1 MNNNTKTVKP
11 RVLLSPLDWGLG
23 HATRCIPIARNL
35 LAQGAEVLIA
45 TDGSVETL
53 LRAEFPKLEFLRLPG
68 YEISYGKNKIDLVGK
83 ILLQIPRILQVIE
96 EENEWLKNTIE
107 NYELDAVISDNR
119 YGLYN
124 EKIYSVFITHQLQ
137 IQTGLAITDR
147 IVQNINFNYINKFDA
162 CWIPDVAAKP
172 GLAAQLSHPKRKPQ
186 TPLHYIG
193 WQSRFDHAVRGK
205 DQHILVMLSGPEPQR
220 TIFEEI
226 IFSQLSSCK
235 QAVVI
240 VRGRPN
246 ETTVPSLPGNATVYN
261 HLKADELQEII
272 ADASIVIARSGYSTV
287 MDLIPWKKK
296 SILVP
301 TPGQT
306 EQEYL
311 AEQLVKQSYALS
323 FTQEEFNMEHA
334 LEVASI
340 FPYSFPETSGEDLLE
355 PCISELIIRSQ
366 QKKLNEQPD

>member
-1 MNNNTKTVKP
+1 MNYNTKTVKP
-11 RVLLSPLDWGLG
+11 RILLSPLDWGLG
-23 HATRCIPIARNL
+23 HATRCIPIIRSL
-35 LAQGAEVLIA
+35 LAQQADVIIA
-45 TDGSVETL
+45 ADGSVETL
-53 LRAEFPKLEFLRLPG
+53 LRAEFPNLDYLRLPG

-186 TPLHYIG
+186 TALHYIG
-193 WQSRFDHAVRGK
+193 WQSRFDHSIKGK
-205 DQHILVMLSGPEPQR
+205 DDHFLVMLSGPEPQR
-220 TIFEEI
+220 TMFEEI
-226 IFSQLSSCK
+226 IFNQLSSCK
-235 QAVVI
+235 QPVVI
-240 VRGRPN
+240 LRGLPN
-246 ETTVPSLPGNATVYN
+246 ETELPSLPGHVTVYN
-261 HLKADELQEII
+261 HLKADELQQKI
-272 ADASIVIARSGYSTV
+272 ADASFVIARSGYSTV

-296 SILVP
+296 TILVP

-311 AEQLVKQSYALS
+311 AGHLVKQSCAVS
-323 FTQEEFNMEHA
+323 FTQDEFNMQHA
-334 LEVASI
+334 LEVANI
-340 FPYSFPETSGEDLLE
+340 FPYSFPETTSEKLLE
-355 PCISELIIRSQ
+355 PNISELIIRSQ
-366 QKKLNEQPD
+366 QEKGYEQPD

>member
-23 HATRCIPIARNL
+23 HATRCIPIIRS
-35 LAQGAEVLIA
+35 LIA
-45 TDGSVETL
+45 QQVEVIIACDGSVETL
-53 LRAEFPKLEFLRLPG
+53 LRGEFPNLEYLRLAG
-68 YEISYGKNKIDLVGK
+68 YEISYGKDKIDLVGK

-107 NYELDAVISDNR
+107 NYEIDAVISDNR
-119 YGLYN
+119 FGLYN

-162 CWIPDVAAKP
+162 CWIPDIAAKP

-193 WQSRFDHAVRGK
+193 WQSRFDQTIEGDH
-205 DQHILVMLSGPEPQR
+205 QHILVMLSGPEPQR
-220 TIFEEI
+220 SLFEEI

-235 QAVVI
+235 QPVVI
-240 VRGRPN
+240 LRGLPG
-246 ETTVPSLPGNATVYN
+246 ESTLPSLPGNATVYN
-261 HLKADELQEII
+261 HLKADALGQLI
-272 ADASIVIARSGYSTV
+272 ANASFVIARSGYSTV
-287 MDLIPWKKK
+287 MDLIPWRKKT
-296 SILVP
+296 ILVP

-311 AEQLVKQSYALS
+311 AEHLVKQSYALS
-323 FTQEEFNMEHA
+323 FTQDEFNMEHA
-334 LEVASI
+334 LEIANI
-340 FPYSFPETSGEDLLE
+340 FPYIFPEIMSDEMLQ
-355 PCISELIIRSQ
+355 PSISEMITRSQ
-366 QKKLNEQPD
+366 QKKVNEQQD

>member
-1 MNNNTKTVKP
+1 MNYNSKTVKP
-11 RVLLSPLDWGLG
+11 RILLSPLDWGLG
-23 HATRCIPIARNL
+23 HATRCIPIIRAL
-35 LAQGAEVLIA
+35 MAQNVEVIIA
-45 TDGSVETL
+45 SDGSVETL
-53 LRAEFPKLEFLRLPG
+53 LRAEFPNLEFLRLAG

-172 GLAAQLSHPKRKPQ
+172 GLAALLSHPKRKPQ
-186 TPLHYIG
+186 TALHYIG
-193 WQSRFDHAVRGK
+193 WQSRFDHSIKGK

-220 TIFEEI
+220 TMLEEI
-226 IFSQLSSCK
+226 IFSQLSLCK
-235 QAVVI
+235 QQVVI
-240 VRGRPN
+240 VRGLPD
-246 ETTVPSLPGNATVYN
+246 ETELPSLPAHVTVYN
-261 HLKADELQEII
+261 HLKAEELQEKI
-272 ADASIVIARSGYSTV
+272 ANASFVVARSGYSTV

-296 SILVP
+296 TILVP

-311 AEQLVKQSYALS
+311 ADHLVMQSCALS
-323 FTQEEFNMEHA
+323 FLQDEFNLQHA
-334 LEVASI
+334 LEVANI
-340 FPYSFPETSGEDLLE
+340 FPYNFPEKTSEEMLQ
-355 PCISELIIRSQ
+355 PNISELIKRSQ